1 MRKILITGAAGFI
14 GSNLINTLLKQ
25 ECEIAVINRSFK
37 EHNNPIKQYIGDITD
52 YEFVL
57 ETVKDFQPTNIFH
70 LAAYKERS
78 ARVEDIRTS
87 LSINL
92 TGTLNLYEALLN
104 INCVSSVVTLGTTDE
119 YGDSTSPYTE
129 NLKEKPSTAY
139 GFSKLCVSKLSE
151 FFFKNFD
158 LPVTVFRPTIA
169 YGPHQGMDMFIP
181 SLINTLVKDN
191 FYQMT
196 KGEQIRDFIYIS
208 DLVDAMI
215 FIDDKEKFKGEI
227 FNIGSGES
235 IKIRTVAELIA
246 KELDKNHL
254 LKIGAIEYREREI
267 MHYKTSIE
275 KATKIMNWSPK
286 ISFEKGIKLTIEYYN
301 NKDD

>member
-1 MRKILITGAAGFI
+1 MKKILITGAAGFI
-14 GSNLINTLLKQ
+14 GSNLIETLLKQ
-25 ECEIAVINRSFK
+25 KCEIAVINRSIK
-37 EHNNPIKQYIGDITD
+37 EHNNLIKQYIGDITD

-87 LSINL
+87 LNVNL

-119 YGDSTSPYTE
+119 YGDCTPPYTE

-169 YGPHQGMDMFIP
+169 YGPHQGMEMFIP
-181 SLINTLVKDN
+181 SLINTLVKGD

-196 KGEQIRDFIYIS
+196 KGEQVRDFIYIS

-215 FIDDKEKFKGEI
+215 LIDNKEEFKGEI

-235 IKIRTVAELIA
+235 IKIRTVAESIA
-246 KELDKNHL
+246 KELDKKHL
-254 LKIGAIEYREREI
+254 LKIGFIEYREREI

-275 KATKIMNWSPK
+275 KANKIMNWSPV
-286 ISFEKGIKLTIEYYN
+286 ISFEKGMKLTIEYYK
-301 NKDD
+301 NKNE